1 MDHAISL
8 IAGLGNPGRQYQ
20 HTRHNAGAQFLDL
33 ICQSCSVELKAD
45 KKFQGLTGTC
55 NINGQDVRL
64 LFPTTYMNNSG
75 RAISAL
81 ASYFRIPPGE
91 VLIAYDELD
100 LPLGCTRLKFGGG
113 AAGHNGVKD
122 VISALGTD
130 GFYRLRFGIANPQA
144 SKRGMD
150 YVLEDFSRSDQSVM
164 QEEFDKALAIL
175 PLLVQG
181 KPEHA
186 MQQLHSKKQE

>member
-1 MDHAISL
+1 MDHPISL

-20 HTRHNAGAQFLDL
+20 HTRHNAGALFLDL
-33 ICQSCSVELKAD
+33 ICSGARIELKPER
-45 KKFQGLTGTC
+45 KFQGLVGVATIDGRD
-55 NINGQDVRL
+55 IRL
-64 LFPTTYMNNSG
+64 IFPTTYMNNSG

-81 ASYFRIPPGE
+81 GSYYKIPSQE

-100 LPLGCTRLKFGGG
+100 LPLGTTRLKYGGG

-122 VISALGTD
+122 VISALGTND
-130 GFYRLRFGIANPQA
+130 FYRLRFGIANPQA

-150 YVLEDFSRSDQSVM
+150 YVLDDFSRSDM
-164 QEEFDKALAIL
+164 DLMNREFDKALAIL

-181 KPEHA
+181 KPEFA
-186 MQQLHSKKQE
+186 MQALHTKE